1 MRSLIGVTQRGV
13 SAKSFVYAIGAMS
26 SLTRTTDAGIIGS
39 FMTVPREQGRQR
51 HRMDNQLDTLI
62 HLDTRLR
69 TRLLTAIIAR
79 WRAGERD
86 ITSHDLYAQLLEA
99 GEDIPVG
106 AMAVVF
112 DNLRMLKLISGP
124 FPENSLAIRIHGD
137 TRITWLHPRL
147 FADPTEP

>member
-1 MRSLIGVTQRGV
+1 
-13 SAKSFVYAIGAMS
+13 MS

-79 WRAGERD
+79 WQAGERD
-86 ITSHDLYAQLLEA
+86 IASSDLYAQLLEA
-99 GEDIPVG
+99 GEVIPVG

-124 FPENSLAIRIHGD
+124 FPEKAEATRLHGD

-147 FADPTEP
+147 LDTPTEP